1 MASSLP
7 TRPLL
12 LALSILLVLLIQT
25 HVAMGKGKRAR
36 SVAGATALT
45 YHGGPMLTGTINLS
59 VLFYGQI
66 GRVQKNA
73 IRSFLKSL
81 TSTKVSQQPS
91 ASAWWSVVES
101 YQAAAARGGKGRS
114 PKIQLNVASVISDS
128 TYSAGKVM
136 TMDFV
141 KLLVDKATA
150 GKPNTLALIFTDRQV
165 TVQDLCTGKCAQHG
179 AFGKQVF
186 VLVGNP
192 ETECPDACAWPFV
205 KSNGG
210 PQGVILQPPSGNLG
224 ADAMV
229 MSLAS
234 GLADAVTNPYNT
246 GFYQAGPRHAGFVG
260 AGTVCKGMF
269 GSGAFPGYTGKVRVD
284 PKTGGA
290 FNIHGVKGT
299 KFLLPALWNPVTS
312 ACWTP
317 M

>member
-1 MASSLP
+1 
-7 TRPLL
+7 
-12 LALSILLVLLIQT
+12 
-25 HVAMGKGKRAR
+25 MGT
-36 SVAGATALT
+36 GATTLT
-45 YHGGPMLTGTINLS
+45 YHGGPMLTGSINLS
-59 VLFYGQI
+59 IFFYGQM
-66 GRVQKNA
+66 GRVQKNT

-81 TSTKVSQQPS
+81 TSRKVSQQPS

-114 PKIQLNVASVISDS
+114 PKIQLNVGNVVTDRSYSV
-128 TYSAGKVM
+128 GKVM

-179 AFGKQVF
+179 AFGNQVF

-205 KSNGG
+205 KSSSG

-234 GLADAVTNPYNT
+234 GLADAVTNPYST
-246 GFYQAGPRHAGFVG
+246 GFYQPGPRHVGVLG
-260 AGTVCKGMF
+260 AGTSCKGMF
-269 GSGAFPGYTGKVRVD
+269 GSGAFAGYTGKVRVD

-290 FNIHGVKGT
+290 FNFHGVNGT
-299 KFLLPALWNPVTS
+299 KFLLPALWNPATS